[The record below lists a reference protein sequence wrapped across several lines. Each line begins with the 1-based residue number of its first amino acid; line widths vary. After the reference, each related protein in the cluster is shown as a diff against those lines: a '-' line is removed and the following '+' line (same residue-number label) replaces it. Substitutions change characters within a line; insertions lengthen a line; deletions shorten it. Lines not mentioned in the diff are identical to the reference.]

1 MLNNPYTLNF
11 LKWFTPLA
19 QDPCFLDVEN
29 EIDDTLNHVSIKGAN
44 KFLDQ
49 TIMNGEK
56 MDDGSLPYIVRLT
69 LQDFDEFHSD
79 TQAGFSKN

>member
-1 MLNNPYTLNF
+1 MKL
-11 LKWFTPLA
+11 FTPLI
-19 QDPCFLDVEN
+19 QGLCYLDVEN
-29 EIDDTLNHVSIKGAN
+29 EIDDTLDHISIKGAN

-49 TIMNGEK
+49 TIINDEE

-79 TQAGFSKN
+79 TQAGFYKN

>member
-1 MLNNPYTLNF
+1 MKL
-11 LKWFTPLA
+11 FTPLI
-19 QDPCFLDVEN
+19 QGLCYLDVEN
-29 EIDDTLNHVSIKGAN
+29 EIDDTLDHISIKSAN

-49 TIMNGEK
+49 TIINDEE